1 MLFVRVERSAVVLL
15 FLLWYCSS
23 FYFLATSQLMSASGV
38 VVQLIF
44 NKADEVGLVVFGV
57 SSFPGLSFPLP
68 LLQKMS
74 PSLHLLYVC
83 LSEM

>member
-57 SSFPGLSFPLP
+57 AGRP
-68 LLQKMS
+68 LLCMKCIQFM
-74 PSLHLLYVC
+74 L
-83 LSEM
+83 E